1 MDISVTVLLAVSKY
15 TTVFHHLST
24 IVKELFHELQV
35 GALSHMSIY
44 VPNYDKSNGYCMCV
58 HTKMSGHIRQT
69 YVFCYSGVYHIFHFS
84 EF

>member
-35 GALSHMSIY
+35 GTLSHMSIY
-44 VPNYDKSNGYCMCV
+44 VPNYDKSNG
-58 HTKMSGHIRQT
+58 
-69 YVFCYSGVYHIFHFS
+69 
-84 EF
+84 